1 MQKIILIIIILLYGS
16 TTNINAQTWQYFN
29 PPVLSGNDTLNLAWA
44 GGLNN
49 PVLSNIDLN
58 FDGKQDLIIFEKAG
72 KKILP
77 FINQGNIGSTHW
89 EYAPGYANAF
99 PDESATWIILKDF
112 SCDGLPDLFIG
123 NSTGRIKCYKNTSPT
138 GGPLQFTLYANSL
151 KTKYPF
157 FTDLSYTITD
167 LPSLIDVDGD
177 SDVDFLTFGGIST
190 TVEWHR
196 NYAMENY
203 SRCDTFDF
211 VMETDCWGHFAENQF
226 NNNVTLNISCKGN
239 TGSPK
244 TLHSGSTLL
253 AFDADG
259 NGTKEVIIG
268 DISYNTLVYL
278 TNGGTPQQALM
289 TAKDTTFPAYSI
301 PANVMVFPAAYFVDI
316 NNDTKKDL
324 VVAPFPENASA
335 NVGNVWYYENTNT
348 DAQPIFQFKTDSLL
362 NNKMIDV
369 GSEANVAVF
378 DENGD
383 GLMDILIGNYLTKLN
398 SGTDRSQLTLF
409 RNIGTPNNPAFTLGT
424 SDYLTIS
431 GVLGN
436 TIAGIF
442 PATGDL
448 DNDGDVDLVLGD
460 MEGKIHIFLNSAGVG
475 NPAIFSLH
483 AQNYNNIDIGAF
495 CTPQLVDLDEDG
507 LLDLI
512 CGKENGTLSYFRNT
526 GGPNGFSFPSIADNS
541 FWGQVD
547 VLQPCCTGYSVP
559 HAFKIPGD
567 TLWNLWVG
575 SEQGYIFQYTG
586 INTNTGIQF
595 NLQDSIIP
603 GVEKRGKIRVFLQ
616 DINQDGK
623 AELFTGNLPGGCL
636 IYTQNGNTSTI
647 ENTEINPLRIYPVP
661 VLNTIYWEIQSA
673 TIPELLSLIDL
684 NGKSI
689 YRETPGAFQGEINCA
704 SLPNGIYFLETIIK
718 ETKYYRKFQKE

>member
-1 MQKIILIIIILLYGS
+1 MQRIFLIIILLCSYA
-16 TTNINAQTWQYFN
+16 TNLNAQNWYYYN
-29 PPVLSGNDTLNLAWA
+29 PPVLSGTDTLNLAWT

-49 PVLSNIDLN
+49 PIFSNIDLN
-58 FDGKQDLIIFEKAG
+58 FDGKQDLIVFEKAG

-77 FINQGNIGSTHW
+77 FINQGNTGSTHW
-89 EYAPGYANAF
+89 EYAPGYANSF
-99 PDESATWIILKDF
+99 PEEVATWILLKDF

-123 NSTGRIKCYKNTSPT
+123 NSTGRIKCYKNTSPI

-167 LPSLIDVDGD
+167 LPALIDVDGD
-177 SDVDFLTFGGIST
+177 SDLDFLTFGGIST

-211 VMETDCWGHFAENQF
+211 ALESDCWGHFAENQF
-226 NNNVTLNISCKGN
+226 NNNVTLNISCKGI

-253 AFDADG
+253 ALDADG

-268 DISYNTLVYL
+268 DISYNTLVFL
-278 TNGGTPQQALM
+278 TNGGTPQQAFM
-289 TAKDTTFPAYSI
+289 TAKDTTFPAYSV
-301 PANVMVFPAAYFVDI
+301 PADVLVFPAAYFVDI
-316 NNDTKKDL
+316 NNDSKRDL

-369 GSEANVAVF
+369 GSEANVAVL

-383 GLMDILIGNYLTKLN
+383 GLMDILMGNYLTKLN
-398 SGTDRSQLTLF
+398 SGTDKSELTLF
-409 RNIGTPNNPAFTLGT
+409 RNIGTASNPVFTLST
-424 SDYLTIS
+424 NNYLNIS
-431 GVLGN
+431 GILGN
-436 TIAGIF
+436 TTAGIF
-442 PATGDL
+442 PSTGDL
-448 DNDGDVDLVLGD
+448 DNDGDIDLVLGD
-460 MEGKIHIFLNSAGVG
+460 MEGKIHFFLNSAGPG
-475 NPAIFSLH
+475 NPAVFSLH
-483 AQNYNNIDIGAF
+483 AQNYNNIDVGAF
-495 CTPQLVDLDEDG
+495 STPQLVDLDEDG

-512 CGKENGTLSYFRNT
+512 CGKENGTLSYFRNS
-526 GGPNGFSFPSIADNS
+526 GGSNGFSFPTIADDP

-586 INTNTGIQF
+586 ITTNSGAQF
-595 NLQDSIIP
+595 NLQDSIVP

-623 AELFTGNLPGGCL
+623 PELFTGNLPGGCL
-636 IYTQNGNTSTI
+636 IYTQNTSNQTKV
-647 ENTEINPLRIYPVP
+647 ETEPNPLSIFPVP
-661 VLNTIYWEIQSA
+661 VINKLFWKIESGI
-673 TIPELLSLIDL
+673 IPEEISVIDIQGRIIY
-684 NGKSI
+684 NEKSNS
-689 YRETPGAFQGEINCA
+689 TQGEINCVEFK
-704 SLPNGIYFLETIIK
+704 SGIYFLETRISGIS
-718 ETKYYRKFQKE
+718 YFRKFQKN